1 MSNLIPLVG
10 LSSRLYRK
18 VRDTWFKKL
27 NEKKNHS
34 GESDWL
40 AERPENW
47 YQGPLIFP
55 QIFEERPETPTKTI
69 HASYAEEWSD

>member
-1 MSNLIPLVG
+1 MSNLIPLAG

-18 VRDTWFKKL
+18 VRDTWFRKL
-27 NEKKNHS
+27 NEKKDN
-34 GESDWL
+34 GREDDWL

-55 QIFEERPETPTKTI
+55 QISEERPNTAAKAV
-69 HASYAEEWSD
+69 HSSYAEEWSD

>member
-18 VRDTWFKKL
+18 VRDTWFRKL
-27 NEKKNHS
+27 NEKKDS
-34 GESDWL
+34 TGESDWL

-55 QIFEERPETPTKTI
+55 TIFEERSETSPKTI

>member
-18 VRDTWFKKL
+18 VRDTWFRKL
-27 NEKKNHS
+27 NEKKDTR
-34 GESDWL
+34 GEVDWL

-47 YQGPLIFP
+47 YQGPLILLETTEEGVLKE
-55 QIFEERPETPTKTI
+55 FETTNTP
-69 HASYAEEWSD
+69 